1 MSLFP
6 SGFWEAIKI
15 WRRWWWVVVWEAVI
29 SALFFRFLFIS
40 MLFVIRIIGRGRL
53 MRGWQVARSW

>member
-6 SGFWEAIKI
+6 SGFWEARKI

-29 SALFFRFLFIS
+29 SALFFRLLFIS

-53 MRGWQVARSW
+53 VRGWQVARSW